1 MYVRCVAATTLDNIM
16 AASGVSKSQLYH
28 HFPDKDALIREVIDR
43 QSKRVL
49 AWQRERLENLDSLRG
64 LERWR
69 DALVQNN
76 GLRNGAYGCP
86 VGSLAS
92 ELADRSEDAHSALAK
107 SFEAWEAL
115 LAAGLARMRQ
125 KGILRSDAD
134 PEVLAVGLMAALQG
148 GYLLAQTARDVTP
161 MRIALDMAIDRIRD
175 YAV

>member
-1 MYVRCVAATTLDNIM
+1 MYVRGVATTALDDIM

-28 HFPDKDALIREVIDR
+28 RFPDKDALIREVIDR
-43 QSKRVL
+43 QSNRLL
-49 AWQRERLENLDSLRG
+49 ARQQERLENLDSLRG

-86 VGSLAS
+86 ISSLANQ
-92 ELADRSEDAHSALAK
+92 SEDARSALAK
-107 SFEAWEAL
+107 SFEPWEAL
-115 LAAGLARMRQ
+115 LAAGLARMRR

-161 MRIALDMAIDRIRD
+161 MRIALGMAIDRVRD